1 MVLGYRL
8 MLLFCGDVYWING
21 FWVFGNLSLP
31 VSVAG
36 FILLILGIF
45 QKIKID
51 LKSFGKR
58 CRREF
63 FYISVSWGLLLY
75 IESHER

>member
-1 MVLGYRL
+1 MVLGYGL
-8 MLLFCGDVYWING
+8 MLLFCGDVYVING
-21 FWVFGNLSLP
+21 FGLKENLSLP

-51 LKSFGKR
+51 LKSFGGR
-58 CRREF
+58 SRRD
-63 FYISVSWGLLLY
+63 SLY
-75 IESHER
+75 LS